1 LALLVLVVG
10 VCAEPRENQGPVDPW
25 VTLESRVRPDP
36 EDFLAYLAFQDPQD
50 QLVSKETGDSLGTL
64 GLQVSEKRDLRVQRD
79 HLDHLGHQELVSQ
92 DSKASEDQL
101 GKLVG
106 GVCPVVLDQSVHL
119 DIVSSARLSRCKQ
132 MQALRRRVEDEG
144 RTKKGGKATKAHSTT
159 KTAYRLKGSYCSIKP
174 LIKLITMAFAMMVIL
189 KRVSNTATEV
199 TATEV
204 SHPKVFIQYLLL
216 RLFLVTSGFK

>member
-1 LALLVLVVG
+1 LALLALVVG
-10 VCAEPRENQGPVDPW
+10 VCEGPQENQGPVDPW
-25 VTLESRVRPDP
+25 VTLESRVRLDP
-36 EDFLAYLAFQDPQD
+36 EDFLAFLAFQDPQD
-50 QLVSKETGDSLGTL
+50 QLVSKETEDSLATL

>member
-1 LALLVLVVG
+1 MALLVLVVG

-106 GVCPVVLDQSVHL
+106 EVCPVVLDQSVHL

-159 KTAYRLKGSYCSIKP
+159 KTAYRLQGSYCSIKP

>member
-1 LALLVLVVG
+1 MVG

-25 VTLESRVRPDP
+25 VNLIYSSIGGDLIPQVTLESRVRPDP

-101 GKLVG
+101 GKLV
-106 GVCPVVLDQSVHL
+106 
-119 DIVSSARLSRCKQ
+119 R
-132 MQALRRRVEDEG
+132 
-144 RTKKGGKATKAHSTT
+144 
-159 KTAYRLKGSYCSIKP
+159 
-174 LIKLITMAFAMMVIL
+174 IL
-189 KRVSNTATEV
+189 
-199 TATEV
+199 
-204 SHPKVFIQYLLL
+204 
-216 RLFLVTSGFK
+216 